1 MDIKENWMPLALAAL
16 LGTSGGGGAATAL
29 LGAHQHPEIIAE
41 IREVQYES
49 EIFKLETQVNAMEEA
64 GQQGEANYTV
74 AVAQLIK
81 FKDMLTEL
89 DK

>member
-16 LGTSGGGGAATAL
+16 LGTSGGGGAAMSI
-29 LGAHQHPEIIAE
+29 LGQHTHPEIIKE

-49 EIFKLETQVNAMEEA
+49 EIFKLETKIFAMEDA
-64 GQQGEANYTV
+64 GQKDNASYTV

-81 FKDMLTEL
+81 FKDMIAEL
-89 DK
+89 GK